1 MGKPTLEYNH
11 TQVVIEKLLKDLNN
25 AKNFVRVASMLFFC
39 AYYVYLICKN
49 ILSVLHVIAYS
60 IMFAITIL
68 TFIVEKK
75 LKSTKSDSRK
85 GKRIKLEKRRKI
97 LRATKIVK
105 YLARSVTV
113 ALALYASITNSTS
126 LWDLPLDIASCVV
139 LVGSII
145 LEFVTEY
152 IIKYTDFIKLSVRL
166 DLQNS
171 KIVDTIN
178 NIYRFTG
185 HKQPLIPLEE
195 ELQNGDPS
203 VYTPQEQA
211 IIDILTKEAEALR
224 KKKEEDK
231 KARQAQQR
239 QIQTDKVAAT
249 KAEKQRIREERK
261 QKRRKLTKTEKSAIK
276 NQFETNKGEA
286 KALVQF
292 PEKLDQICDTAEQLI
307 NNLPVDIPVLK
318 KIPLFVSLVG
328 NYASGRYTDVSVA
341 SVIAIVA
348 ALLYFIS
355 PVDILP
361 DTLPVVGHIDEAFV
375 VEMVTKAVGNELKKF
390 EEWKNSAHPTDN
402 LPTKK

>member
-1 MGKPTLEYNH
+1 
-11 TQVVIEKLLKDLNN
+11 
-25 AKNFVRVASMLFFC
+25 
-39 AYYVYLICKN
+39 
-49 ILSVLHVIAYS
+49 
-60 IMFAITIL
+60 
-68 TFIVEKK
+68 
-75 LKSTKSDSRK
+75 
-85 GKRIKLEKRRKI
+85 
-97 LRATKIVK
+97 
-105 YLARSVTV
+105 
-113 ALALYASITNSTS
+113 
-126 LWDLPLDIASCVV
+126 
-139 LVGSII
+139 VGSII